1 MQMNEAACAEYKQ
14 VDRDMNRIYLK
25 IVSDYRKDRAFMYA
39 IKKAQLAWLR
49 YRDAHVESIF
59 PGDASQYG
67 SVSSMCRC
75 ASLAE
80 ITRERTQNLNR
91 WLEGVEE
98 GDVCAGSVRI
108 KQ

>member
-1 MQMNEAACAEYKQ
+1 MNEGACAEYKQ
-14 VDRDMNRIYLK
+14 ADREMNRVYLK
-25 IVSDYRKDRAFMYA
+25 IVSDYRGRLAFIKA
-39 IKKAQLAWLR
+39 LKKAQLAWLR

-67 SVSSMCRC
+67 SVSTMCRC
-75 ASLAE
+75 GSLAE
-80 ITRERTQNLNR
+80 ITKERTQTLNR

-108 KQ
+108 K